1 MRGLGSVG
9 HRMGSVPV
17 VGSNGPRP
25 LATSICV
32 RHAFRPVLT
41 APPSRMGRV
50 ARTPRVGLSC
60 LPPLRYNFLM
70 AQRLRTFDQDQM
82 LVVNEAVA
90 LAEELTSNHFKY
102 SSSQWRRSRY
112 DITTLKDLSGP
123 EITDVAFA
131 QILRY
136 VGQPTPGDPVR
147 SRIDYYKVCLQDHGI
162 LRALERDRGLD
173 FFPLM
178 VYVVTHE
185 LTHIVRFSRFIQS
198 FDAYPVHRVQE
209 EARVHAITREILLGA
224 RIPGVVPI
232 AKSYLDVVDTMGTFR
247 SGLPHEIG

>member
-1 MRGLGSVG
+1 M
-9 HRMGSVPV
+9 
-17 VGSNGPRP
+17 
-25 LATSICV
+25 
-32 RHAFRPVLT
+32 
-41 APPSRMGRV
+41 
-50 ARTPRVGLSC
+50 AR
-60 LPPLRYNFLM
+60 
-70 AQRLRTFDQDQM
+70 RLRTFDQHQM

-123 EITDVAFA
+123 EITDAAFA

-136 VGQPTPGDPVR
+136 VGQPTAGDPAR
-147 SRIDYYKVCLQDHGI
+147 ARIDYYKVCLQDHGI
-162 LRALERDRGLD
+162 LRALERDRALE

-185 LTHIVRFSRFIQS
+185 LTHIVRFSRFIQG
-198 FDAYPVHRVQE
+198 FDAYPEHRAQE

-224 RIPGVVPI
+224 RVPGVVPI
-232 AKSYLDVVDTMGTFR
+232 ANSYLDLVDTVAVFPPGP
-247 SGLPHEIG
+247 SHEAG

>member
-1 MRGLGSVG
+1 MPG
-9 HRMGSVPV
+9 
-17 VGSNGPRP
+17 
-25 LATSICV
+25 
-32 RHAFRPVLT
+32 
-41 APPSRMGRV
+41 
-50 ARTPRVGLSC
+50 VGLSC
-60 LPPLRYNFLM
+60 MPALGYNLLM
-70 AQRLRTFDQDQM
+70 ARRLRTFDQEQM

-136 VGQPTPGDPVR
+136 VGQPTAGDPAR
-147 SRIDYYKVCLQDHGI
+147 ARIDYYKVCLQDHGI
-162 LRALERDRGLD
+162 LRALERDAALD

-198 FDAYPVHRVQE
+198 FDAYPAHRLRE

-232 AKSYLDVVDTMGTFR
+232 AKSYLELVDTVGVFP
-247 SGLPHEIG
+247 SGSSHEIR

>member
-1 MRGLGSVG
+1 V
-9 HRMGSVPV
+9 
-17 VGSNGPRP
+17 
-25 LATSICV
+25 
-32 RHAFRPVLT
+32 
-41 APPSRMGRV
+41 
-50 ARTPRVGLSC
+50 PRVGLSC
-60 LPPLRYNFLM
+60 VPPFRYNLSM
-70 AQRLRTFDQDQM
+70 ARKLRTFDRDQM

-90 LAEELTSNHFKY
+90 LAEELTSNYFKY

-112 DITTLKDLSGP
+112 DITTLKGLSGP

-136 VGQPTPGDPVR
+136 VGQPTTGDLGR
-147 SRIDYYKVCLQDHGI
+147 ARLDYYKVCLQDHGI
-162 LRALERDRGLD
+162 LRALERDPALE

-185 LTHIVRFSRFIQS
+185 LTHIVRFSRFLQS
-198 FDAYPVHRVQE
+198 FDAYPAHRVQE

-232 AKSYLDVVDTMGTFR
+232 ARSYLDVVDTVGPFPTPGPGE
-247 SGLPHEIG
+247 SG